1 MRTLFLDW
9 FHWCFVLEVSNYIAS
24 KELPFKGFF
33 LLDSTPGHPEPH
45 EFNTEGIEVIA
56 TSKYNIY
63 NSSSRSGSHRDHYGS
78 LHVVLYVKDYQC
90 YGRELHGKIMEIWKD
105 YTIEDAIIIGKAVK
119 TVKPKA
125 INSCWRKLCP
135 DVVYDFTGYTTEP
148 VKEIM
153 KDILD
158 NGKKAGGEGGQLP
171 PSTFLPSAW
180 VFQNRMMNDLFKWI
194 YFSAWMGAWSEFL
207 KIYWNTFSLCFLYC
221 FTEG

>member
-158 NGKKAGGEGGQLP
+158 NGKKAGGEG
-171 PSTFLPSAW
+171 
-180 VFQNRMMNDLFKWI
+180 FQDRDLREIQELIGTIQEELARDDLDRVLLNQCHMMRRKTWKKDEAEPGNKLTLD
-194 YFSAWMGAWSEFL
+194 
-207 KIYWNTFSLCFLYC
+207 
-221 FTEG
+221 